1 MLDVSKLDPIVL
13 SVLKE
18 HGWYEEREYDISDW
32 LNVMSRE
39 GYVSFEYAEDILKS
53 LGGIYVN
60 FDGGREYKSP
70 QFNFNPIYADGFFNL
85 LSNFE
90 AAAKEE
96 LYPIGE
102 MVQAFAYVGKSK
114 KIYWGAWREFHWIA
128 DSIEDYLNNLFDIN
142 TKSKLLYINP
152 RADEELDALNNAFK
166 EIVRSKYPH
175 LKIE

>member
-1 MLDVSKLDPIVL
+1 MDVSKLDTYVL
-13 SVLKE
+13 SILKE

-32 LNVMSRE
+32 LNALSSE
-39 GYVSFEYAEDILKS
+39 GYASFEYAENILKS

-60 FDGGREYKSP
+60 VDGDNEHMSA
-70 QFNFNPIYADGFFNL
+70 QFNFTPIYASGYFDL

-90 AAAKEE
+90 VAAKEE

-102 MVQAFAYVGKSK
+102 MVQAFAYAGKSK

-142 TKSKLLYINP
+142 AKSILLYTNP
-152 RADEELDALNNAFK
+152 RADEELNTMK
-166 EIVRSKYPH
+166 EMLRSKFPH
-175 LKIE
+175 ITY